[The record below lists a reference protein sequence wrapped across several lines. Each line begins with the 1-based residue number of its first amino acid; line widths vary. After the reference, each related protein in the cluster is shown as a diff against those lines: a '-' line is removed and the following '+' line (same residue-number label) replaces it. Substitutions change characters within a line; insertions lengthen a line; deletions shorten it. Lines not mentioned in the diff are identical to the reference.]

1 MLDIKSMTPDELK
14 ATVASLGQPAFRTK
28 QIYEWLHK
36 HLVTSFDQMTNLP
49 KSLIEKLVESCELK
63 NATIEKKL
71 VSKLDET
78 TKYLFRLNDGEM
90 VETVLMRYKHGN
102 SVCVSTQIG
111 CRMGCTFCASTK
123 AGFVR
128 NLTASEI
135 LEQIYAVTRDIDERV
150 SNIVLM
156 GIGEPL
162 DNYDNVVRFLYM
174 ISSPDG
180 LCISLRHVS
189 LSTCG
194 LVDKIDALAEENL
207 GLTLSI
213 SLHAPNDQIRSTTM
227 PINKRYPINT
237 LLEAC
242 NRYANKTSRRI
253 SFEYALIEGI
263 NDSKADALELA
274 SRLKGMLCHV
284 NLIPVNEI
292 NENSYKKSTK
302 ENSLAFQN
310 QLVKCGINT
319 TIRRTL
325 GTDINAACG
334 QLRAENNNND

>member
-1 MLDIKSMTPDELK
+1 MLDIKSMTPDELTL
-14 ATVASLGQPAFRTK
+14 TVAELGEQKFRTK

-36 HLVTSFDQMTNLP
+36 HLATSFEQMTNLP
-49 KSLIEKLVESCELK
+49 KSLISKLVASCELR
-63 NATIEKKL
+63 NVVTEQKL

-102 SVCVSTQIG
+102 SVCVSTQVG

-135 LEQIYAVTRDIDERV
+135 LEQIYAVTRDIDDRI

-162 DNYDNVVRFLYM
+162 DNYNNVLRFLNM

-180 LCISLRHVS
+180 LCVSLRHVS

-194 LVDKIDALAEENL
+194 LVDKINELAKENL

-213 SLHAPNDQIRSTTM
+213 SLHAPNDKIRNQTM
-227 PINKRYPINT
+227 PVNSRYPMETLLSACKRY
-237 LLEAC
+237 ADS
-242 NRYANKTSRRI
+242 TSRRI
-253 SFEYALIEGI
+253 SFEYALIEGL

-274 SRLKGMLCHV
+274 AKLKGTLCHV

-292 NENSYKKSTK
+292 RENEYKKSTK
-302 ENSLAFQN
+302 ENSITFQN
-310 QLVKCGINT
+310 QLLKCGINT

-325 GTDINAACG
+325 GSDINAACG
-334 QLRAENNNND
+334 QLRAENHNKS